1 VITGTSEAHYAE
13 AVAWTEA
20 YHADL
25 SAASVGV
32 YSNFLDNEGDAR
44 LRQAYPGATLERLV
58 QVKRRVDP
66 ENVFRGNHDIR
77 PS

>member
-1 VITGTSEAHYAE
+1 VITGTSEAQYDE

-25 SAASVGV
+25 AAASVGV

-44 LRQAYPGATLERLV
+44 LRHAYPGTTLERLV
-58 QVKRRVDP
+58 SVKRRVDP
-66 ENVFRGNHDIR
+66 QNVFRGNHDIR